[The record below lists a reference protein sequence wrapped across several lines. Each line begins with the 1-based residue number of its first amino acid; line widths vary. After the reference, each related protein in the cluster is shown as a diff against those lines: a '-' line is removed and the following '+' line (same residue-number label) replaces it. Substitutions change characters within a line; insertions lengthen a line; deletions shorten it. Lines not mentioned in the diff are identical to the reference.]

1 MLNDRIMRSLFL
13 SFIVKETKHIVRDK
27 RTMLILLGM
36 PLVMMLLFGFAIRTD
51 VKDVRTVLVTVSHD
65 AATQCVAHEI
75 DASPYFTVVQS
86 VPTAE
91 AGEHLMRQQKAD
103 IALVFSPHYGRHL
116 AGGTARLQLVT
127 DATDPNMAQQYVAY
141 AQQVIARTAASPV
154 NIKYLYNPEMESSYN
169 FVPGIMGM
177 LLLLIC
183 ALMTSI
189 SIVREKERGS
199 MEVLLVSPV
208 RPLLVIIAKMV
219 PYMVMGFVILTAILI
234 ISYYLLMVPLSG
246 SIALIYLLSMLYILL
261 ALSLGLLISTVA
273 ATQMTALL
281 FSAIVLLMPC
291 LLLSGMVFPIE
302 SMPRVLQWITY
313 IVPPRYYVEAMRKL
327 MIMGT
332 GFSSIRHDF
341 FVLLAMTITLM
352 TLALKNYKQRLE

>member
-1 MLNDRIMRSLFL
+1 MNDRKMKSPFL
-13 SFIVKETKHIVRDK
+13 SFIAKETKHIVRDK
-27 RTMLILLGM
+27 RTLLILLGM
-36 PLVMMLLFGFAIRTD
+36 PMVMMLLFGFAIRTD
-51 VKDVRTVLVTVSHD
+51 VKNVRTVLVTASHD
-65 AATQCVAHEI
+65 AATQRVAHEV
-75 DASPYFTVVQS
+75 DASPYFSVVQT

-91 AGEHLMRQQKAD
+91 AAEHLMRQQKAD
-103 IALVFSPHYGRHL
+103 IALVFLSNYGRHL
-116 AGGTARLQLVT
+116 TDGTARIQLIA

-141 AQQVIARTAASPV
+141 AQQVIAHTATTPV

-219 PYMVMGFVILTAILI
+219 PYMVMGFVILTAILLMA
-234 ISYYLLMVPLSG
+234 YYLLQVPLSG

-261 ALSLGLLISTVA
+261 ALSLGMLISTVSN
-273 ATQMTALL
+273 TQMTALL
-281 FSAIVLLMPC
+281 FSAMVLLMPC
-291 LLLSGMVFPIE
+291 LLFSGMIFPIE

-332 GFSSIRHDF
+332 GFSSIHTDF
-341 FVLLAMTITLM
+341 FVLLAMTVTFM
-352 TLALKNYKQRLE
+352 ALALKNYKQRLE

>member
-1 MLNDRIMRSLFL
+1 MNDRKMKSPFL
-13 SFIVKETKHIVRDK
+13 SFIAKETKHIVRDK
-27 RTMLILLGM
+27 RTLLILLGM
-36 PLVMMLLFGFAIRTD
+36 PMVMMLLFGFAIRTD
-51 VKDVRTVLVTVSHD
+51 VKNVRTVLVTASHD
-65 AATQCVAHEI
+65 AATQRVAHEV
-75 DASPYFTVVQS
+75 DASPYFSVVRT

-91 AGEHLMRQQKAD
+91 AAEHLMRQQKAD
-103 IALVFSPHYGRHL
+103 IALVFLSNYGRHL
-116 AGGTARLQLVT
+116 TDGTARIQLIA

-141 AQQVIARTAASPV
+141 AQQVIAHTATTPV

-219 PYMVMGFVILTAILI
+219 PYMVMGFVILTAILLMA
-234 ISYYLLMVPLSG
+234 YYLLQVPLSG

-261 ALSLGLLISTVA
+261 ALSLGMLISTVSN
-273 ATQMTALL
+273 TQMTALL
-281 FSAIVLLMPC
+281 FSAMVLLMPC
-291 LLLSGMVFPIE
+291 LLFSDMIFPIE
-302 SMPRVLQWITY
+302 SMPHVLQWITY

-332 GFSSIRHDF
+332 GFSSIHTDF
-341 FVLLAMTITLM
+341 FVLLAMTVTFM
-352 TLALKNYKQRLE
+352 ALALKNYKQRLE

>member
-1 MLNDRIMRSLFL
+1 MNDRKMKSPFL
-13 SFIVKETKHIVRDK
+13 SFIAKETKHIVRDK
-27 RTMLILLGM
+27 RTLLILFGM
-36 PLVMMLLFGFAIRTD
+36 PMVMMLLFGFAIRTD
-51 VKDVRTVLVTVSHD
+51 VKNVRTVLVTASHD
-65 AATQCVAHEI
+65 AATQRVAHEV
-75 DASPYFTVVQS
+75 DASPYFSVVRT

-91 AGEHLMRQQKAD
+91 AAEHLMRQQKAD
-103 IALVFSPHYGRHL
+103 IALVFLSNYGRHL
-116 AGGTARLQLVT
+116 TDGTARIQLIA

-141 AQQVIARTAASPV
+141 AQQVIAHTATTPV

-219 PYMVMGFVILTAILI
+219 PYMVMGFVILTAILLMA
-234 ISYYLLMVPLSG
+234 YYLLQVPLSG

-261 ALSLGLLISTVA
+261 ALSLGMLISTVSN
-273 ATQMTALL
+273 TQMTALL

-291 LLLSGMVFPIE
+291 LLFSGMIFPIE

-332 GFSSIRHDF
+332 GFSSIHTDF
-341 FVLLAMTITLM
+341 FVLLAMTVTFM
-352 TLALKNYKQRLE
+352 ALALKNYKQRLE